1 MDDAQRRCPGRCWPD
16 RFTGQDLSSPLVS
29 VVLPAY
35 NASAHIDAA
44 IASIRA
50 QTFAGFEL
58 IVVNDGSKDDT
69 LARIEAHAA
78 EDVRI
83 RVVSRENR
91 GLIATLNEAIGLA
104 RGDLVARMDADDVA
118 YPERLARQVA
128 AFRHNPGLCLC
139 ATGADTLY
147 RERIIAGKPVSL
159 LTEGAP
165 EVLSIFYT
173 IFLHPT
179 LMIDRR
185 VAGDDLYYDTA
196 YPHAEDFDL
205 IRRLTS
211 KFPVKYLPES
221 LLAYRQHEGSV
232 STRHRNVMRQTH
244 MRIAA
249 ENLKADGFGGD
260 LAALEDFAA
269 AITPETAR
277 RAGALMADV
286 RVQFRT
292 RGGKALE
299 SYEFGWA
306 CLFYLMHTMF
316 VDAGETSLLRHFLT
330 ATDGWGLIRR
340 REGVLLKLTHTR
352 PGLAVNS
359 LKASYALHNLVGL
372 ITSKP
377 VDMVGRSAVQTA
389 P

>member
-1 MDDAQRRCPGRCWPD
+1 MGL
-16 RFTGQDLSSPLVS
+16 DLSNPLVS

-35 NASAHIDAA
+35 NAEAHIDAA
-44 IASIRA
+44 IASIRE

-69 LARIEAHAA
+69 LARTQAHAA
-78 EDVRI
+78 EDARI

-104 RGDLVARMDADDVA
+104 RGDLIARMDADDIA
-118 YPERLARQVA
+118 YPERLERQVA
-128 AFRHNPGLCLC
+128 AFRENPGLCMC
-139 ATGADTLY
+139 GTGIDTLF
-147 RERIIAGKPVSL
+147 RERIFPGKPVSL

-173 IFLHPT
+173 IFIHPT

-185 VAGDDLYYDTA
+185 VAGDELRYDAA

-205 IRRLTS
+205 IRRLTA

-232 STRHRNVMRQTH
+232 STLHRSVMRQTH

-249 ENLKADGFGGD
+249 ENLKAYGFEGD
-260 LAALEDFAA
+260 LEALEDFAA

-277 RAGALMADV
+277 RAGALMAAI
-286 RVQFRT
+286 RT
-292 RGGKALE
+292 RFRARDARLLE
-299 SYEFGWA
+299 SYEFGWTG
-306 CLFYLMHTMF
+306 LFYLMHTMF
-316 VDAGETSLLRHFLT
+316 VDAGETSLLRDFLT
-330 ATDGWGLIRR
+330 ETDGWDLIRR
-340 REGVLLKLTHTR
+340 RERVLLKLTHAR
-352 PGLAVNS
+352 PGLAVKS
-359 LKASYALHNLVGL
+359 LKASYALHNLVCM
-372 ITSKP
+372 IASKP
-377 VDMVGRSAVQTA
+377 VDMVGRTVVQAA

>member
-1 MDDAQRRCPGRCWPD
+1 MGL
-16 RFTGQDLSSPLVS
+16 DLSNPLVS

-35 NASAHIDAA
+35 NAAAHIDAA

-50 QTFAGFEL
+50 QTFAEFEL

-78 EDVRI
+78 EDARI
-83 RVVSRENR
+83 RVISRENR

-104 RGDLVARMDADDVA
+104 RGDLIARMDADDVA

-128 AFRHNPGLCLC
+128 AFRDNPGLCMC
-139 ATGADTLY
+139 GTGIDTLY
-147 RERIIAGKPVSL
+147 RERIFPGKPVSL

-173 IFLHPT
+173 IFIHPT

-185 VAGDDLYYDTA
+185 VAGDELYYDTA

-205 IRRLTS
+205 IRRLTA

-232 STRHRNVMRQTH
+232 STLHRNVMRQTH

-249 ENLKADGFGGD
+249 ENLKAYGFGGD

-277 RAGALMADV
+277 RAGALMAAI
-286 RVQFRT
+286 RAQFRA
-292 RGGKALE
+292 RDARLLA
-299 SYEFGWA
+299 SYEFGWTG
-306 CLFYLMHTMF
+306 LFYLMHTMF
-316 VDAGETSLLRHFLT
+316 VDAGETSLLRDFL
-330 ATDGWGLIRR
+330 AVTDGWGLIRR
-340 REGVLLKLTHTR
+340 RERVLLKLTHAR
-352 PGLAVNS
+352 PGLAVKS
-359 LKASYALHNLVGL
+359 LKASYALHNLVCMVA
-372 ITSKP
+372 SKP
-377 VDMVGRSAVQTA
+377 VDMVGRTVVQTA
-389 P
+389 L